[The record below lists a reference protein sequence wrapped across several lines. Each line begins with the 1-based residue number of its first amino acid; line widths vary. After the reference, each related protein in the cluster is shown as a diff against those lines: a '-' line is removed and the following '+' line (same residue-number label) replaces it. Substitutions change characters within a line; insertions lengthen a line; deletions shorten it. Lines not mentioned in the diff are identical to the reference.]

1 VVGAM
6 TGTFGSME
14 LELQRR
20 VTPDGSSVALLVVRC
35 AYCTGSTFGSLW

>member
-1 VVGAM
+1 M

-20 VTPDGSSVALLVVRC
+20 VTPDGSSVALLVVLTALAVLSAAC
-35 AYCTGSTFGSLW
+35 GK